1 MDYFINL
8 SRWKKPPR
16 FSNLSAAGDKVRLRP
31 LGMDNVIRMIYDAP
45 DALARGL
52 KAVGEKISEGAQWVG
67 DKEKSGAESVKKEI
81 L

>member
-1 MDYFINL
+1 
-8 SRWKKPPR
+8 
-16 FSNLSAAGDKVRLRP
+16 
-31 LGMDNVIRMIYDAP
+31 MDNVIRMIYDAP